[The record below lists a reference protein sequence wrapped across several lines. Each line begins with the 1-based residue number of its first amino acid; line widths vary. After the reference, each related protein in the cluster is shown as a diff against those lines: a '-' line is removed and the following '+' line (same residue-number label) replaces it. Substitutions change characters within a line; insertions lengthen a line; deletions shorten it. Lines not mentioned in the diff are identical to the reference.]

1 MGKKALSIIIA
12 TIIFILALQPV
23 MASDLRKARNELEQV
38 QKEMEQT
45 KRTLQRIESERRG
58 VTDQLAKIERDLD
71 ITKRELDKIQ
81 KQLIKTLE
89 EVEVTKKELS
99 DAEAKTIKQY
109 DTLQVRM
116 RNLFMNGPTSYL
128 EILFSSTSLFE
139 LVTRFDLVKTILNY
153 DITLLEQM
161 EENRDYIAQK
171 KAELEQKK
179 SEIEIAQNQ
188 VNAKKRTMEANIASR
203 ERLLT
208 QLEKDKKTYES
219 ALNRLEEDSKKI
231 EKLIKELLAKEM
243 AGYKGSAVMKWPV
256 PSSTRVTSDYG
267 WRVHPVL
274 RSRRFHTGIDVG
286 AQSGRA
292 ITAATHGTVI
302 YTGWLGSYGQSVII
316 SHGGGIQTLYAHM
329 SSISVKEGQEV
340 REGQTI
346 GAVGMTG
353 LATGPH
359 LHFEVR
365 RNGSHIDPWDWLK
378 R

>member
-1 MGKKALSIIIA
+1 LGKKALSIIIA

-23 MASDLRKARNELEQV
+23 MASDLSKARNELEQV

-71 ITKRELDKIQ
+71 ITKRELDRIQ

-99 DAEAKTIKQY
+99 DAENKTNKQY
-109 DTLQVRM
+109 DTLQVRI

-128 EILFSSTSLFE
+128 EILFSATSLFE

-188 VNAKKRTMEANIASR
+188 VNAKKRTIEANIASR

-274 RSRRFHTGIDVG
+274 RTRRFHTGIDVG

-329 SSISVKEGQEV
+329 SSISVKEGQEI
-340 REGQTI
+340 REGKTI